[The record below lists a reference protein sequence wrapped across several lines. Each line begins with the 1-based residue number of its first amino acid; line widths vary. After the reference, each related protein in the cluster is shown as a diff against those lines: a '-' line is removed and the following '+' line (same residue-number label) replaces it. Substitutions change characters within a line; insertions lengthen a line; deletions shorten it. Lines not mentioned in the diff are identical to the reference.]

1 VVAVRLRSALRFAG
15 YKAMRHL
22 SPAIRDG
29 ALFVLHVCSLD
40 PHAVSRRTH
49 GATTDANTADASSGA
64 ANSDGAT
71 DRDDSSS
78 ADASSDVATAANSD
92 GGEPPST
99 PLAPWR
105 LPGPP
110 LSQRPAQGSGQGGGQ
125 AAAAAAAPRPSW
137 SQRPSE
143 WRPQR
148 LQQGPREN
156 DDGPCVLLP
165 ESTITASV
173 ASVVRN

>member
-1 VVAVRLRSALRFAG
+1 
-15 YKAMRHL
+15 MRHL

-49 GATTDANTADASSGA
+49 GATTDANTADASSGAASSGA

-125 AAAAAAAPRPSW
+125 AAAAAAAPRSRW
-137 SQRPSE
+137 QDATDQLQDRLLAH
-143 WRPQR
+143 
-148 LQQGPREN
+148 LQQIVRERDPYHN
-156 DDGPCVLLP
+156 L
-165 ESTITASV
+165 
-173 ASVVRN
+173 

>member
-1 VVAVRLRSALRFAG
+1 
-15 YKAMRHL
+15 MRHL

-29 ALFVLHVCSLD
+29 ALFVLDVCSLD

-49 GATTDANTADASSGA
+49 GATIDAN
-64 ANSDGAT
+64 
-71 DRDDSSS
+71 S
-78 ADASSDVATAANSD
+78 ADASSDVAKAANSD

-110 LSQRPAQGSGQGGGQ
+110 LWQRPAQGSGQGGGQ
-125 AAAAAAAPRPSW
+125 AAAAAAAPRLSW